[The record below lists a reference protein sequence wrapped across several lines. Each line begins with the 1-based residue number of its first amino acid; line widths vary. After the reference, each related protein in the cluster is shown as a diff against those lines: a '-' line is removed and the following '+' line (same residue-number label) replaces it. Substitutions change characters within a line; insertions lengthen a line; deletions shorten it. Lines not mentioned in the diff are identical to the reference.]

1 MIVMLVKAKE
11 IKIMARKFY
20 GKQTF
25 TATVNGNTYVI
36 NCYGQD
42 TNYGFRHVAF
52 LEKGYYEEQL
62 AKACYY
68 NRTWERFT
76 YETVLS
82 KAIEKLPKADQEQL
96 RAILIDKTA
105 QDEHE
110 RCEKELKAFEA
121 LYNKTSDT
129 FKQTMANSD
138 FMMTNE
144 NDVSL
149 VKGLMA
155 LDIVFNS

>member
-1 MIVMLVKAKE
+1 
-11 IKIMARKFY
+11 MARKFY
-20 GKQTF
+20 GKTTF
-25 TATVNGNTYVI
+25 TAEVNGTKYVI

-52 LEKGYYEEQL
+52 LDKGYYEEQL

-68 NRTWERFT
+68 NRTWESFQ

-110 RCEKELKAFEA
+110 RCEKEFKAFEE
-121 LYNKTSDT
+121 LFNKTSDS
-129 FKQTMANSD
+129 FKKAIKDSD
-138 FMMTNE
+138 FMINSE
-144 NDVSL
+144 EDVKL
-149 VKGLMA
+149 VNGLMA
-155 LDIVFNS
+155 LDVILNS

>member
-1 MIVMLVKAKE
+1 
-11 IKIMARKFY
+11 MARKFY

-25 TATVNGNTYVI
+25 TATVNGNKYVI

-52 LEKGYYEEQL
+52 LDNPDKYYETQL

-76 YETVLS
+76 YETVLK
-82 KAIEKLPKADQEQL
+82 KAIEKLPKVDQEGL
-96 RAILIDKTA
+96 YNILIKKTA

-110 RCEKELKAFEA
+110 KCEQEFKAFEA
-121 LYNKTSDT
+121 LYNQTSDT

-138 FMMTNE
+138 FMINSE
-144 NDVSL
+144 SDVSL

-155 LDIVFNS
+155 LDLVLHS

>member
-1 MIVMLVKAKE
+1 
-11 IKIMARKFY
+11 MARKFY
-20 GKQTF
+20 NKTTF
-25 TATVNGNTYVI
+25 KAEVNGNTYVI
-36 NCYGQD
+36 NCYSQD

-52 LEKGYYEEQL
+52 LDNPDRYYETQL

-76 YETVLS
+76 YETVLNR
-82 KAIEKLPKADQEQL
+82 AIEKLPKDDQEGL
-96 RAILIDKTA
+96 RDILIERKA
-105 QDEHE
+105 QADHE

-155 LDIVFNS
+155 LDIVLNS

>member
-1 MIVMLVKAKE
+1 MLQDKE
-11 IKIMARKFY
+11 RKQVMARKFY

-25 TATVNGNTYVI
+25 TAEVNGNKYVI

-52 LEKGYYEEQL
+52 LERGYYEEQL

-68 NRTWERFT
+68 NRTWESFQ
-76 YETVLS
+76 YETVL
-82 KAIEKLPKADQEQL
+82 KRAIKKLPKADQEQL
-96 RAILIDKTA
+96 HAILIDKTN
-105 QDEHE
+105 QEEHE
-110 RCEKELKAFEA
+110 RCERELKAFES
-121 LYNKTSDT
+121 LFNKTSDT

-138 FMMTNE
+138 FIMNSE
-144 NDVSL
+144 DDVKL

-155 LDIVFNS
+155 LDIVMNS